1 MSSINWLKTLLILI
15 SVLILSNTE
24 NSQVVVERSKDKV
37 VISGTAYY
45 IHQVRSGDTAYSIA
59 KAYGISVEDLN
70 RENPPAVYG
79 IKDGQTLRIPVSL
92 VTEAKPDEI
101 IKVKREH
108 DDLKFIYHILKPGE
122 TVYSLSKLY
131 GVSENEILQ
140 SNLGMDI
147 NKLSVDTELAVPK
160 REFMSKQQKFDD
172 QENKYFY
179 HKVLMGETLS
189 SIAKQY
195 GLTVRQLRKENRD
208 LRFPQVGDFVRIP
221 VARLAEKQEVEQIR
235 NDTITPIAEEAP
247 IKFERSSGFTPVKDL
262 KGSMDVAILLPFYLA
277 ENKNRVAVDSSRFLK
292 EKKIKVNSIADDWI
306 YPASMDFLEIYEGI
320 LMASDTLREL

>member
-1 MSSINWLKTLLILI
+1 MCIRDRVKKG
-15 SVLILSNTE
+15 E
-24 NSQVVVERSKDKV
+24 
-37 VISGTAYY
+37 
-45 IHQVRSGDTAYSIA
+45 TAYSIS
-59 KAYGISVEDLN
+59 KAYGITVEDLD

-92 VTEAKPDEI
+92 VTDAKPDET
-101 IKVKREH
+101 IKVRLEH

-140 SNLGMDI
+140 SNQGMDI
-147 NKLSVDTELAVPK
+147 NKLSVGTELAVPK

-195 GLTVRQLRKENRD
+195 GLSVRQLRKENRD

-221 VARLAEKQEVEQIR
+221 GVVKSDIKEVEEVKS
-235 NDTITPIAEEAP
+235 DTVPAVAEEMTLKLTRP
-247 IKFERSSGFTPVKDL
+247 EGFTAVKDL
-262 KGSMDVAILLPFYLA
+262 KGTI
-277 ENKNRVAVDSSRFLK
+277 AVS
-292 EKKIKVNSIADDWI
+292 
-306 YPASMDFLEIYEGI
+306 Y
-320 LMASDTLREL
+320 THLRAH